1 MATEK
6 SVVWRDQ
13 AVFLNNT
20 MYIGRISQGSCEI
33 RRKTVNV
40 GGLGG
45 VGSADVPTG
54 KFEPIKASLTFNS
67 LSVGDIRQM
76 TANDGYVE
84 LRMTGTV
91 RVLDTN
97 TGTRTVGG
105 AATRVKGWVLNPPTP
120 IYSDDPQPYT
130 IEISVLFIEVTDQQ
144 GTALLIDIPNGIVEP
159 NDNSGSYG
167 ITITV

>member
-6 SVVWRDQ
+6 SVVWRDLS
-13 AVFLNNT
+13 AFLNNT

-45 VGSADVPTG
+45 VGNVDVPNG
-54 KFEPIKASLTFNS
+54 KFEPIKAQLNFSS
-67 LSVGDIRQM
+67 LSVADIRQL
-76 TANDGYVE
+76 TRNDGYVE
-84 LRMTGTV
+84 LRMTGTC
-91 RVLDTN
+91 RVLDTD

-105 AATRVKGWVLNPPTP
+105 AVTRIKGWVLNPPTP
-120 IYSDDPQPYT
+120 IYSDEPQPHN
-130 IEISVLFIEVTDQQ
+130 IEISVLFIEVADQQ

-159 NDNSGSYG
+159 SGDSGSYG
-167 ITITV
+167 VTITV